1 MHQPLRTSFGF
12 AALSAIALLALT
24 STCYADTRAAWGTSV
39 PKGATPLDDNALM
52 EVSGR
57 GTLDDRA
64 VKALQQ
70 GGKLSESAQR
80 ALQLAGLNQSASES
94 AEKQASQT
102 QYRMAM
108 GVTQTMV
115 NTTQLTGV
123 VTSMAAP
130 VSPAPLMSLPLL
142 GLPMLPR

>member
-1 MHQPLRTSFGF
+1 MPKPLRRSVGF
-12 AALSAIALLALT
+12 AALSALALLTLT
-24 STCYADTRAAWGTSV
+24 ATCYAENRAAWGTSV
-39 PKGATPLDDNALM
+39 PKGAVPLDDNALM

-57 GTLDDRA
+57 GTLDDHA

-80 ALQLAGLNQSASES
+80 ALQMAGLNQSASES

-108 GVTQTMV
+108 SVSQTIV

-130 VSPAPLMSLPLL
+130 ISPAPLMSLPLL